1 MDYQSLDPGLPA
13 PVTAGSAVNGLL
25 ANSMTLLGLGS
36 MLKSVF
42 PSLAGQFSTSQ
53 ISNSIKLFLLG
64 STIELGRRSWQ
75 WIYTRF
81 RPKLFIS
88 ATFLDGDPVHEWI
101 MIFLAQKRVWYHARD
116 YTIQYKTS
124 TQQWGVTVIRPE
136 EARTQGDVKDVE
148 ELEETVSFLPNY
160 GTPQLFRWNGY
171 WVEVIREAPQT
182 QGLPHEVKTSTGAG
196 TLRLNLYTLNQCA
209 LRDLIQEAKLYYIAE
224 SKQQVVVRSLGVNQ
238 GMMHGI
244 FGGHGKRQFW
254 TDIKK
259 KPYRPL
265 DSVILPQGVLGSIV
279 NDAREFITSEHWYT
293 RAGIP
298 YRRGYLFHGPPGTGK
313 SSTVYALA
321 GALGLELYTLSLS
334 TSGLT
339 DVTLQMAADN
349 IPKRGIL
356 LIEDIDCAFP
366 SRDDEEEQKQAQA
379 KASASR
385 VAENMM
391 MGIPPPPGRSSVTMS
406 GLLNVLDGV
415 NSENGKIFMATT
427 NYVDRLDDAL
437 LRPGRIDMKVEY
449 KLASK
454 DQAAAIFNRFF
465 AVPEEVQGL
474 SKKMPYEGSVHHPL
488 ADEFA
493 SRFPDNEFTVAE
505 LQGYLLSFRMLPNMA
520 LNGISAWITRE
531 REERLA
537 KSEREKQR
545 KAKAKEAK
553 EDVAAQI
560 APPGMPPMFQGIYG
574 LPPSPAPGSTVVGV
588 PPPPTSNQSGLGGD
602 KNGGSDKLTRAP
614 PLDAPTAEEMKE
626 MKEL

>member
-1 MDYQSLDPGLPA
+1 MDYQSLNPGLPA
-13 PVTAGSAVNGLL
+13 PATAGSAVNGLL
-25 ANSMTLLGLGS
+25 ANSMTLFGLGS

-42 PSLAGQFSTSQ
+42 PSLAGQFSASQ

-64 STIELGRRSWQ
+64 STVELGRRSWQ

-124 TQQWGVTVIRPE
+124 TQQWGVTVVRPE
-136 EARTQGDVKDVE
+136 EARKQGGAEDVE

-182 QGLPHEVKTSTGAG
+182 QGLPHEIKASNGAG
-196 TLRLNLYTLNQCA
+196 TLRLNLYTLNQGA
-209 LRDLIQEAKLYYIAE
+209 LRDLIQEAKRYYITE

-238 GMMHGI
+238 GMVHGI
-244 FGGHGKRQFW
+244 FGGHGNRQFW

-265 DSVILPQGVLGSIV
+265 DSVILPQGVLDSIV
-279 NDAREFITSEHWYT
+279 NDARKFIASEHWYT

-339 DVTLQMAADN
+339 DATLQMAADN

-366 SRDDEEEQKQAQA
+366 SRDDEEEQQRQAQA

-415 NSENGKIFMATT
+415 NSESGKILMATT

-465 AVPEEVQGL
+465 AVPEKAQASLEKV
-474 SKKMPYEGSVHHPL
+474 PYEGSIHHPL

-493 SRFPDNEFTVAE
+493 SQFPDNEFTAAE
-505 LQGYLLSFRMLPNMA
+505 LQGYLLSFRTRPNAA
-520 LNGISAWITRE
+520 LDGISTWITRE

-537 KSEREKQR
+537 KSER

-553 EDVAAQI
+553 QDAVAQI
-560 APPGMPPMFQGIYG
+560 APPYM
-574 LPPSPAPGSTVVGV
+574 PPSPAPGSTIVGV
-588 PPPPTSNQSGLGGD
+588 PPPTSNQSGLEGD
-602 KNGGSDKLTRAP
+602 NNAGSDTLTSAP
-614 PLDAPTAEEMKE
+614 LLDIPATREMKE

>member
-1 MDYQSLDPGLPA
+1 MDYQSFSTGSLPS

-25 ANSMTLLGLGS
+25 ANSVTFLGLGS

-42 PSLAGQFSTSQ
+42 PSLAGKFSASQ
-53 ISNSIKLFLLG
+53 ISNTIKLFLLG
-64 STIELGRRSWQ
+64 STVELGRRSWE

-81 RPKLFIS
+81 RPKLYIS

-101 MIFLAQKRVWYHARD
+101 MIFLAEKRVWYHARD
-116 YTIQYKTS
+116 YTIQYKSS
-124 TQQWGVTVIRPE
+124 TQQWGVTVIRPGE
-136 EARTQGDVKDVE
+136 GQTQADAEGVE

-160 GTPQLFRWNGY
+160 DTPQLFRWRGY
-171 WVEVIREAPQT
+171 WVEVIREAPKP
-182 QGLPHEVKTSTGAG
+182 QGLPHEIKVSQGSG
-196 TLRLNLYTLNQCA
+196 TLRLNLYTLNQGA
-209 LRDLIQEAKLYYIAE
+209 LRDLIQEAKKYYIEE
-224 SKQQVVVRSLGVNQ
+224 SKQQVIVRSLGINQ
-238 GMMHGI
+238 GMVHGI
-244 FGGHGKRQFW
+244 FRASGSKQFW

-265 DSVILPQGVLGSIV
+265 DSVILPKGVLDSIV
-279 NDAREFITSEHWYT
+279 KDAREFITSEHWYT

-339 DVTLQMAADN
+339 DATLQMAADG

-366 SRDDEEEQKQAQA
+366 SRDDEEEEMRQAQT
-379 KASASR
+379 KATSSR

-415 NSENGKIFMATT
+415 NSESGKIFMATT

-449 KLASK
+449 KLASR

-465 AVPEEVQGL
+465 AVPEDAQG
-474 SKKMPYEGSVHHPL
+474 SSEKMPYEGSVHHPL

-493 SRFPDNEFTVAE
+493 SRFPDDEFTVAE
-505 LQGYLLSFRMLPNMA
+505 LQGYLLTCRTFPRAA
-520 LNGISAWITRE
+520 LDGISAWVARE
-531 REERLA
+531 REARLA
-537 KSEREKQR
+537 KAERERER

-553 EDVAAQI
+553 QGETSAQM
-560 APPGMPPMFQGIYG
+560 GTVPPMFQGLFG
-574 LPPSPAPGSTVVGV
+574 MQPLPASGSAIASAQ
-588 PPPPTSNQSGLGGD
+588 PPPPRDQSGLEGD
-602 KNGGSDKLTRAP
+602 QNLGSDRVISAP
-614 PLDAPTAEEMKE
+614 PLDVPTP
-626 MKEL
+626 ELKVPEL